1 MAKYC
6 VFLYFVETSHFRTDS
21 LPYAFICS
29 IFLHCSFTDLYP
41 ILILHGS
48 PSTLSETKK
57 SVMMRIT
64 LTLELLLLI
73 CALALTACG
82 SSRSHAQPYMDNMDI
97 EDVKALQ
104 VGSEEAKRGGI
115 NPQKG
120 EAWVIEGRMQL
131 SIEELKPT
139 LVALNAHIKE
149 HGEITKQEVKNGSYA
164 SASLTLRVRPEALSD
179 LLVWLRALG
188 DVEHEFVSREEVSR
202 QLLAQ
207 DVTLKNAQTTLK
219 RLKVFIDKDTLQVD
233 EVLRVEREM
242 GRLREQIDRVEQ
254 ERELLRGR
262 VGMATLHVG
271 LSERPRRL
279 PRGPE
284 AKFYVAGRPTIT
296 LTGPDSPEVGWGVS
310 IFNPFAPAHFHV
322 DFDQLP
328 QSKRTF
334 LTLASSAYSEFF
346 GDGENHFFN
355 PHVGFKLGY
364 ASDAGH
370 NFVFGGGLGMELLR
384 FKYTFVNLRV
394 EGLGL
399 VGNEGLRWM
408 TLGSLDLAVV
418 Y

>member
-1 MAKYC
+1 
-6 VFLYFVETSHFRTDS
+6 
-21 LPYAFICS
+21 
-29 IFLHCSFTDLYP
+29 
-41 ILILHGS
+41 
-48 PSTLSETKK
+48 
-57 SVMMRIT
+57 MRLNLAQH
-64 LTLELLLLI
+64 LTLLS

-82 SSRSHAQPYMDNMDI
+82 SSRSHAEPYD
-97 EDVKALQ
+97 EGVTAAQ
-104 VGSEEAKRGGI
+104 VASGAKGGGADLT
-115 NPQKG
+115 QQG

-131 SIEELKPT
+131 SVEELKPA
-139 LVALNAHIKE
+139 LVALSAHIKE
-149 HGEITKQEVKNGSYA
+149 LGDVTKQEVKHRGYG
-164 SASLTLRVRPEALSD
+164 SASLTLRVRPEALPD

-202 QLLAQ
+202 KLLAQ
-207 DVTLKNAQTTLK
+207 EVTLKNAQTTLA

-242 GRLREQIDRVEQ
+242 GRLREQIDTV
-254 ERELLRGR
+254 ERERDLLRGR
-262 VGMATLHVG
+262 VGLATLHVG

-284 AKFYVAGRPTIT
+284 AKFYVAGRPTVT
-296 LTGPDSPEVGWGVS
+296 LTGPGAPEVGWGVS
-310 IFNPFAPAHFHV
+310 LFNPDAPARFHV

-328 QSKRTF
+328 QSKRTL

-346 GDGENHFFN
+346 GDGENHFLN

-370 NFVFGGGLGMELLR
+370 NFVFGGGLGVELLR
-384 FKYTFVNLRV
+384 FRYAFVNLRA

-399 VGNEGLRWM
+399 VGDEGLRWM